1 MAYDSG
7 ILYEFR
13 LEKNKNVEYSII
25 ILVQFWS
32 EKQMTMELFKNYYQ
46 ARIVDGCGILHEFK
60 LEKRR
65 NVELYSLIILVKL
78 WSEKQMTME
87 LFKLK
92 SV

>member
-60 LEKRR
+60 LEG
-65 NVELYSLIILVKL
+65 I
-78 WSEKQMTME
+78 
-87 LFKLK
+87 
-92 SV
+92 